1 MNLTFWITE
10 DCNLRCKYCYVS
22 KNAKYFNNENIDS
35 TFQFLTQLI
44 ENSHEKYFNVNF
56 HGGEPTLN
64 FSVIE
69 KIVDRFKKLK
79 EQHDLHIRYYI
90 TTNGTVMNK
99 KIMSFMIDNNFNIS
113 LSVDG
118 TKDIHDANRIYSN
131 GLGSFDKTMGTL
143 KLFKER
149 NYHVRIRMTITPLTV
164 NNLFDSYKYFYEMG
178 YLGITAVPDT
188 TTSEWNQESVKN
200 YEIEMNKISKYLY
213 SKSERDFNNHI
224 HNLSICIFK
233 KLEICDGGINTFHI
247 SAHGDIYPC
256 ALVVG
261 QEKFNIGNAKNGL
274 NNNKIENFRKEYSI
288 NNQQCQKCSLMQF
301 CEGNRCKYINYASTG
316 SFHKPS
322 PSYCSLH
329 RKQFFVVKNAKENYE
344 TKV

>member
-22 KNAKYFNNENIDS
+22 KTAKYFDTKNIDI
-35 TFQFLTQLI
+35 TFQFITQLI
-44 ENSHEKYFNVNF
+44 ETSSEKFLNVNF

-64 FSVIE
+64 FSLIE
-69 KIVDRFKKLK
+69 GIVDKFKILK
-79 EQHDLHIRYYI
+79 KQFDLNIRYYI
-90 TTNGTVMNK
+90 TTNGTIMNK
-99 KIMSFMIDNNFNIS
+99 TILNFMIENNFNIS

-131 GLGSFDKTMGTL
+131 GMGSFDNTMGTL
-143 KLFKER
+143 NLFKER
-149 NYHVRIRMTITPLTV
+149 NYHIRIRMTITPQTV
-164 NNLFDSYKYFYEMG
+164 NNLFNNYKYFYEMG
-178 YLGITAVPDT
+178 YLGITAIPDT
-188 TTSEWNQESVKN
+188 TTSEWDQASVKK

-213 SKSERDFNNHI
+213 NKSEIDFNNHI
-224 HNLSICIFK
+224 HNLSICVFK
-233 KLEICDGGINTFHI
+233 KLEVCDGGINTFHI

-261 QEKFNIGNAKNGL
+261 QKKFNIGNVNDGL
-274 NNNKIENFRKEYSI
+274 KYYKIKGFSKEYSI

-322 PSYCSLH
+322 QSYCSLH
-329 RKQFFVVKNAKENYE
+329 RKQFFIVKSAKEKYE
-344 TKV
+344 NQV